1 MCSISPDDDTVVFA
15 DDTWLVRSISSAP
28 AIAGWLILQSRRH
41 IADAS
46 EMNASESA
54 TYGPVLQR
62 FSSLLRQV
70 TGALRVYTGSLNE
83 GVPHF
88 HTHLLPR
95 LPEMPNNALGWNAF
109 ALSDLAR
116 RGELRAPP
124 EEVER
129 VLSALRKDAA
139 TIR

>member
-1 MCSISPDDDTVVFA
+1 
-15 DDTWLVRSISSAP
+15 
-28 AIAGWLILQSRRH
+28 
-41 IADAS
+41 
-46 EMNASESA
+46 
-54 TYGPVLQR
+54 
-62 FSSLLRQV
+62 V

-95 LPEMPNNALGWNAF
+95 LPAMPNNALGWNAF

-129 VLSALRKDAA
+129 VLSALRKEAA